1 MKLGM
6 VGLGRMGG
14 NMAERLRAHGHEVVG
29 YDVFSDATD
38 VATLEALVAGARR
51 PRGSC
56 G

>member
-38 VATLEALVAGARR
+38 VGTLEDAGRR
-51 PRGSC
+51 AAAPRGSC